1 MRSMKKTTVPAP
13 DPRPMAKAYA
23 YIRLSSQAQAAGDG
37 QRRQRDTAQQF
48 AAQHGYEIVDYVQDI
63 GKSAF
68 RSTNSLQGELAEF
81 LKMAQKGAFENGTLL
96 IVESVDRLSRD
107 ELQPAVRL
115 LLNIFDYGLLL
126 GIISEEKIFSQI
138 NFDDFLQLL
147 NDMSRSNKE
156 SAMKST
162 RSIENWKTKH
172 LKAKGGKPVS
182 KQCPNW
188 MKVKGGKFKLIPERV
203 EIVKRIF
210 DWYSEGKGQGKIADM
225 LAEEGVPAWN
235 KRKPVWHQSY
245 IFKLLHNHAVIG
257 EYHPEVTVSGKKTSA
272 GIIENYYPEIIDKE
286 TFKLIQDKTRL
297 RRENHAGRK
306 GKKYSNLFQG
316 MTRCAVCGAR
326 MRYLSHTK
334 DSTRKNGLRP
344 WAIYLACS
352 SSLKKGGCRN
362 KQYYSYLHMENFI
375 LSGVMSD
382 IDIVEAAGVHD
393 ERQKQHLERVQDL
406 DAQLTREKAILSRY
420 LDAMENQN
428 LSSMPELIS
437 KLEKTN
443 TRRTLI
449 EKQLSE
455 ARAGAAEAR
464 EAAQSA
470 VLFRLVEEAYS
481 EKLPEDIDMSD
492 EAIYSRRL
500 RIANQMRAVI
510 EDVAFHEDHLIR
522 IKTRAGTAYELV
534 NREWTRIEKN
544 KRIGAKGTLTART
557 YVGRATMQLGAEED
571 EEE

>member
-1 MRSMKKTTVPAP
+1 
-13 DPRPMAKAYA
+13 MAKAYA

-37 QRRQRDTAQQF
+37 ERRQRESAQQF
-48 AAQHGYEIVDYVQDI
+48 AVRHGYEIVEHMQDI
-63 GKSAF
+63 GVSAF
-68 RSTNSLQGELAEF
+68 RSTNAEEGSVLAKF
-81 LKMAQKGAFENGTLL
+81 LARAVSGAIERDTLL
-96 IVESVDRLSRD
+96 IVESMDRLSRD

-115 LLNIFDYGLLL
+115 LLKILDSGLLL
-126 GIISEEKIFSQI
+126 GIITEDKIYSQI
-138 NFDDFLQLL
+138 NYTDFLLIAG
-147 NDMSRSNKE
+147 DMVRSHKE
-156 SAMKST
+156 SEVKSL
-162 RSIENWKTKH
+162 RSLANWEEKRE
-172 LKAKGGKPVS
+172 KAKKGIPVTR
-182 KQCPNW
+182 QCPHW

-210 DWYSEGKGQGKIADM
+210 SWYMEGKGQGKIAD
-225 LAEEGVPAWN
+225 LLTENGVQAWN

-245 IFKLLHNHAVIG
+245 IFKLLHNRAVIG
-257 EYHPEVTVSGKKTSA
+257 EYQPEVTVNGKRTEAEVIK
-272 GIIENYYPEIIDKE
+272 NYYPAIIDRD
-286 TFKLIQDKTRL
+286 TFELIQDKTRL

-306 GKKYSNLFQG
+306 GKKYSNIFQG

-326 MRYLSHTK
+326 MRYLNHTK
-334 DSTRKNGLRP
+334 DRTRKDGLRP

-352 SSLKKGGCRN
+352 SSLKKNGCKN

-406 DAQLTREKAILSRY
+406 DAQLTREKATISRY
-420 LDAMENQN
+420 LDAMESQQLAN
-428 LSSMPELIS
+428 MPELIR
-437 KLEKTN
+437 KLEKSN
-443 TRRTLI
+443 AKRTEL
-449 EKQLSE
+449 EKQLAA

-470 VLFRLVEEAYS
+470 ALFRLVEEAYG
-481 EKLPEDIDMSD
+481 EQLPTDIDMSD

>member
-1 MRSMKKTTVPAP
+1 
-13 DPRPMAKAYA
+13 MAKAYA

-37 QRRQRDTAQQF
+37 ERRQRESAQQF
-48 AAQHGYEIVDYVQDI
+48 AGRHGYEIVEYLQDI

-68 RSTNSLQGELAEF
+68 RSSNSLHGELAEF
-81 LKMAQKGAFENGTLL
+81 LKIAQKGTLEKGTLL

-107 ELQPAVRL
+107 ELQPSIRL

-126 GIISEEKIFSQI
+126 GIISEDKIFSEI

-156 SAMKST
+156 SVMKSV
-162 RSIENWKTKH
+162 RSLANWETKRA
-172 LKAKGGKPVS
+172 KAKKGIPVTR
-182 KQCPNW
+182 QCPHW
-188 MKVKGGKFKLIPERV
+188 MKVKGSKFKLIPERV

-210 DWYSEGKGQGKIADM
+210 DWYMEGKGQGKIADL
-225 LAEEGVPAWN
+225 LAENGVQAWN

-245 IFKLLHNHAVIG
+245 IFKLLHNRAVIG
-257 EYHPEVTVSGKKTSA
+257 EYQPEVTVNGKRTEAEVIK
-272 GIIENYYPEIIDKE
+272 NYYPAIIDRD
-286 TFKLIQDKTRL
+286 TFELIQDKTRL

-306 GKKYSNLFQG
+306 GKKYSNIFQG

-326 MRYLSHTK
+326 MRYLNHTK
-334 DSTRKNGLRP
+334 DRTRKDGLRP

-352 SSLKKGGCRN
+352 SSLKKNGCKN

-382 IDIVEAAGVHD
+382 IDIVEAAGVHV

-406 DAQLTREKAILSRY
+406 DAQLTREKATISRY
-420 LDAMENQN
+420 LDAMESQQLAN
-428 LSSMPELIS
+428 MPELIR
-437 KLEKTN
+437 KLEKSN
-443 TRRTLI
+443 AKRTEL
-449 EKQLSE
+449 EKQLAA

-470 VLFRLVEEAYS
+470 ALFRLVEEAYG
-481 EKLPEDIDMSD
+481 EQLPTDIDMSD
-492 EAIYSRRL
+492 EAIYSRRM
-500 RIANQMRAVI
+500 RISAQMRAVI
-510 EDVAFHEDHLIR
+510 EDIAFQEDHLIR

-534 NREWTRIEKN
+534 NREWTRIEKS
-544 KRIGAKGTLTART
+544 KHIGAKGTLVARS
-557 YVGRATMQLGAEED
+557 YAGRAVMQLGTEDD
-571 EEE
+571 EEAK